1 MKRIIFFGALASIL
15 VLTVLFISGICIA
28 QDNSVARKAAEAK
41 ATVALGAREW
51 NVDFRS
57 TDPASKVKPWSDTLI
72 LADGKLNSKYL
83 AEKGYPVS
91 NIKVTVEDGL
101 IIWETMQGTQK
112 GDIAFWRGELRGDS
126 MSGLLSLKPPV
137 GETNE
142 FSFVDSMEKSKYFKD
157 VKTKYTSKRKD
168 GNRDVADFEIA
179 CILKRD
185 IER

>member
-15 VLTVLFISGICIA
+15 VLTVLFISGTCVA

-41 ATVALGAREW
+41 ATVALGAKEW

-142 FSFVDSMEKSKYFKD
+142 FYFVSSVVAVPKTEEVKEAAPQKQAEPEKKK
-157 VKTKYTSKRKD
+157 
-168 GNRDVADFEIA
+168 AD
-179 CILKRD
+179 KKGKK
-185 IER
+185 